1 MADQKQQFQ
10 IQGMPGQMQNRMA
23 QGAGQQVMIPQY
35 GGGAAG
41 AEGMMVRRMASREG
55 MESYY
60 SNCAVVASSP
70 REISVL
76 FGRYVTPPPG
86 SGSAELNPV
95 YERQIYMTVE
105 QAEDLAKALVETVRL
120 FKAKANQ
127 QD

>member
-1 MADQKQQFQ
+1 MVDQRQQFQ
-10 IQGMPGQMQNRMA
+10 IQGMPAQGQNRMA
-23 QGAGQQVMIPQY
+23 QGAGQQVMMPQY
-35 GGGAAG
+35 GGGG
-41 AEGMMVRRMASREG
+41 GQEGMMVRRMASREG

>member
-1 MADQKQQFQ
+1 MADQRFQ
-10 IQGMPGQMQNRMA
+10 IQGMPAQGQNKMV
-23 QGAGQQVMIPQY
+23 QGAGQQVMMPQY
-35 GGGAAG
+35 GGGAG
-41 AEGMMVRRMASREG
+41 GGEGMMVRRMAAREG

-105 QAEDLAKALVETVRL
+105 QAEDLAKALVETVKL